1 MWVGINENALTNSS
15 LLCWNAAI
23 KNPTAQINS
32 AELIGLFRH
41 LGMLLWFTRDC
52 TMLQKRLEVVCILL
66 LSASRGRKR
75 SRILQQIFAF
85 CLLSSVW
92 AWMRRSHSVFSTVS
106 AHTRTP
112 REDFWLK
119 SSQLQ
124 TRHRDVCC
132 SAICIKIL
140 VTGQANIFNLQAKH
154 DFLAAAHSHKW
165 KWKEFL
171 LSGVCSLARSPPAPY
186 YFRPVSLALTLN
198 LSRMLALHVR
208 QLTFI
213 RERQPL

>member
-1 MWVGINENALTNSS
+1 VDFATN
-15 LLCWNAAI
+15 I
-23 KNPTAQINS
+23 
-32 AELIGLFRH
+32 
-41 LGMLLWFTRDC
+41 
-52 TMLQKRLEVVCILL
+52 CILSL
-66 LSASRGRKR
+66 EQCVGVDATLS
-75 SRILQQIFAF
+75 L
-85 CLLSSVW
+85 C
-92 AWMRRSHSVFSTVS
+92 FSTVS

-124 TRHRDVCC
+124 TRQRDVCC

-171 LSGVCSLARSPPAPY
+171 LSGVYVHSLARSPPAPY

-213 RERQPL
+213 RERQPLQPTKAKTRLFERSISFSGIGYLFLRLCSETVINKDRAL